1 LEGKTAYT
9 KCGLSLLGPSLAAAL
24 PGARLVLA
32 RQGWVGENRAL
43 FEHPAVP

>member
-1 LEGKTAYT
+1 
-9 KCGLSLLGPSLAAAL
+9 L